1 MKNEKILIVD
11 DEKSMRDFFG
21 IMLRKE
27 GYSVEDFMSAEGA
40 LDYFRENDCDLVIS
54 DIRMNGMDGV
64 ELLRKLKEQNP
75 DVPVIMITAYASV
88 DTAIEAMKL
97 GAYDYFT
104 KPFKVDEI
112 KLHIKRAIERR
123 RLYKENKLLKK
134 DLKGRYGF
142 SGLVGSSKKMEGVYK
157 LIMSVAP
164 TKVNVLVTG
173 KSGTGKELIA
183 RAIHDESPR
192 ASKPFIAINCGA
204 IPHNLLESELF
215 GYQKGAFTGA
225 VANKEGMAEMADG
238 GTLFLDE
245 VTELPQD
252 LQVKL
257 LRFVQERRIRRVGG
271 TTDRAVD
278 IRLVAAS
285 NKDVEREVRAGNF
298 RDDLFYRLNVIRI
311 DVPALKERK
320 EDVAPLARHFLSKYG
335 GELGKNINGISEE
348 AMKLLLNYPFPGN
361 VRELENIIERAVNL
375 ETGET
380 ITIDSL
386 PPDIGEFK
394 EAPEEGAK
402 RAPGQESGGG
412 SLSLTVPEGGM
423 DIEKSVEEY
432 EKALIRDALRKA
444 DGVKVNA
451 AKLLGLSFRS
461 FRYKLSKYGDL

>member
-1 MKNEKILIVD
+1 MGNEKILIVD

-27 GYSVEDFMSAEGA
+27 GYSVEEFMSAEDA
-40 LDYFRENDCDLVIS
+40 LAYFRENDCDLVIS
-54 DIRMNGMDGV
+54 DIRMPAMDGV
-64 ELLRKLKEQNP
+64 ELLKNLKKFNP

-97 GAYDYFT
+97 GAYDYFI

-123 RLYKENKLLKK
+123 GLYKENKLLKK
-134 DLKGRYGF
+134 DLKSRYGF
-142 SGLVGSSKKMEGVYK
+142 SGLVGSSKKMEAVYK

-164 TKVNVLVTG
+164 TKTNVLITG

-192 ASKPFIAINCGA
+192 SSKPFVAINCGA

-225 VANKEGMAEMADG
+225 LTNKVGMAEVANG

-257 LRFVQERRIRRVGG
+257 LRFVQERKIRRVGG
-271 TTDRAVD
+271 TTDKAVD
-278 IRLVAAS
+278 IRIVAAC
-285 NKDVEREVRAGNF
+285 NKNVEEEVRAGNF
-298 RDDLFYRLNVIRI
+298 REDLYYRLNVIRI
-311 DVPALKERK
+311 ELPDLKERR
-320 EDVAPLARHFLSKYG
+320 EDIPSLARHFLSKYSS
-335 GELGKNINGISEE
+335 ELGKNIDGIVEE
-348 AMKLLLNYPFPGN
+348 AMKLLLEYPFPGN
-361 VRELENIIERAVNL
+361 VRELQNIIERAVNL
-375 ETGET
+375 ETGEV
-380 ITIDSL
+380 ISVESL
-386 PPDIGEFK
+386 PADIAEPVGDHDAGT
-394 EAPEEGAK
+394 EAVT
-402 RAPGQESGGG
+402 GGV
-412 SLSLTVPEGGM
+412 LSLTVPKGGM
-423 DIEKSVEEY
+423 DMEKAVEDY
-432 EKALIRDALRKA
+432 EKALIADALRKA
-444 DGVKVNA
+444 GGVKVNA

-461 FRYKLSKYGDL
+461 FRYKLGKYGDL

>member
-1 MKNEKILIVD
+1 MGSEKILIVD

-27 GYSVEDFMSAEGA
+27 GYSVSEFKSAEEA
-40 LDYFRENDCDLVIS
+40 LGYFRENDCDLVIS
-54 DIRMNGMDGV
+54 DIRMQGMDGV
-64 ELLRKLKEQNP
+64 ELLRNLKEVNP

-104 KPFKVDEI
+104 KPFKVDEV
-112 KLHIKRAIERR
+112 KLHIKRAIERS

-134 DLKGRYGF
+134 DLKGRHGF
-142 SGLVGSSKKMEGVYK
+142 SGLVGSSKKMEVVYK

-164 TKVNVLVTG
+164 TKANVLVTG

-192 ASKPFIAINCGA
+192 ADKSFIAINCGA

-225 VANKEGMAEMADG
+225 VTNKAGMAEMADG

-245 VTELPQD
+245 VTELPSD

-278 IRLVAAS
+278 IRIVAAS
-285 NKDVEREVRAGNF
+285 NKEIEREVKAGTF

-320 EDVAPLARHFLSKYG
+320 TDIPSLARHFLSKYTS
-335 GELGKNINGISEE
+335 ELGKNINGISEE
-348 AMKLLLNYPFPGN
+348 AMKLLLGYPFPGN

-380 ITIDSL
+380 ITALSL
-386 PPDIGEFK
+386 PPDIGKFK
-394 EAPEEGAK
+394 EAPDEGV
-402 RAPGQESGGG
+402 RRPPGVEAGVG
-412 SLSLTVPEGGM
+412 SLSLIVPEGGM
-423 DIEKSVEEY
+423 DIERAVEEY

-461 FRYKLSKYGDL
+461 FRYKLGKYGDL